1 MEQNSTL
8 FSLSIDP
15 LTKAHLQETARWG
28 KFLAIIGFIMCG
40 LVAIGGI
47 FFSTL
52 LSSMASRSQGYEG
65 TPLNTTGLGAAM
77 AFVYIIFGVIYFFP
91 CLFLF
96 RFATQMK
103 TALNANEQDR
113 LNMAFQ
119 NLKALFRYVGIIT
132 IIILAIY
139 GLVLVIALL
148 GVAARG

>member
-1 MEQNSTL
+1 MEQNSSL

-28 KFLAIIGFIMCG
+28 KFLSIIGFIMCG

-47 FFSTL
+47 FFSTIL
-52 LSSMASRSQGYEG
+52 TSFMSRSEGYEG
-65 TPLNTTGLGAAM
+65 TSFNATGLGAAM

-96 RFATQMK
+96 RFSTQMK

-113 LNMAFQ
+113 LNSAFQ

-132 IIILAIY
+132 IIVLALY
-139 GLVLVIALL
+139 GLILVIALL
-148 GVAARG
+148 GVAATR

>member
-28 KFLAIIGFIMCG
+28 KFLSIIGFIMCG
-40 LVAIGGI
+40 LVAVGGI
-47 FFSTL
+47 FFSTIL
-52 LSSMASRSQGYEG
+52 TSFMSRSEGYEG
-65 TPLNTTGLGAAM
+65 ASLNTTGLGAVM

-96 RFATQMK
+96 RFSTQMK

-113 LNMAFQ
+113 LNNAFQ
-119 NLKALFRYVGIIT
+119 NLKSLFRYVGIIT
-132 IIILAIY
+132 IIVLALY
-139 GLVLVIALL
+139 GLLLVIALL
-148 GVAARG
+148 GLAARG